1 MGDYGFRKT
10 KGTRM
15 KKKSENIIGNAMAGH
30 AFRITD
36 HKKAK
41 EYDNPLTDYVN
52 LIIAET
58 KAKQNQRGNNE
69 NL

>member
-1 MGDYGFRKT
+1 
-10 KGTRM
+10 M
-15 KKKSENIIGNAMAGH
+15 KKNKSKSENIIGDAMAGH

-58 KAKQNQRGNNE
+58 KA
-69 NL
+69 NLNKEK